1 MFSHSIIILCCRAR
15 LLCCRLHSS
24 FWTCRDTPVKT
35 KKPETVTVNDY
46 VYSELGVAGN
56 TSNLF
61 RVGDTL
67 AFADQ
72 VSGLNGLGIL
82 MAHVVLAPGGVA
94 PLHIHRGATV
104 VFLLQQ
110 GTLVAG
116 FISSDQNTFFFFLKV
131 HNTIYI
137 TTIKSGAQLHFQ
149 LSYYWSYSDPA
160 VGLGFASYSSRSPGL
175 QILDY
180 APFQNIFPTQLA
192 ARTTL
197 LDIPDIRNLKFNF
210 GEFPPPTARAGDPC
224 PILKLSSSVATPQKE
239 LARFVLGEENRASE
253 VVRVRLVAS
262 AA

>member
-35 KKPETVTVNDY
+35 KKPETVTVNDF

-110 GTLVAG
+110 GTLVVG
-116 FISSDQNTFFFFLKV
+116 FISSDQNT
-131 HNTIYI
+131 NTVYI
-137 TTIKSGAQLHFQ
+137 TTIKSGAQGLLHFQ
-149 LSYYWSYSDPA
+149 
-160 VGLGFASYSSRSPGL
+160 VTIG
-175 QILDY
+175 
-180 APFQNIFPTQLA
+180 
-192 ARTTL
+192 
-197 LDIPDIRNLKFNF
+197 
-210 GEFPPPTARAGDPC
+210 
-224 PILKLSSSVATPQKE
+224 ATPIQPLDLDL
-239 LARFVLGEENRASE
+239 LATVVKVQVCRFWTMHHFKITFQLNW
-253 VVRVRLVAS
+253 
-262 AA
+262 